1 MDLSELIGH
10 DEVIKIV
17 LSLPWKLIFQILINL
32 FILIVI
38 CKIID
43 KIASKFKENLLKA
56 DRVQF
61 AKMLPLIA
69 KLTKITIIFLAVAA
83 FLQSQGYSV
92 NSFLAGFGIT
102 GLAVGFAAKEA
113 LSDIFGSF
121 SVITDKVFRIGD
133 YIGVGYDEGTVE
145 DINFRSTRLRKLDD
159 TIVTIPNRTVASLS
173 ITNYSLIKHRMID
186 ETFSL
191 EYGTSDKKLAEAI
204 EIIKEIAKSDE
215 HVMTNFQVFIDKL
228 NDSSIDVRFIAY
240 LKTNQLV
247 AMRKIKSDLIL
258 KIVEAYRKAGLSFA
272 FPSLSVYME
281 KQ

>member
-1 MDLSELIGH
+1 MDFSELIAH
-10 DEVIKIV
+10 DEVIKVV
-17 LSLPWKLIFQILINL
+17 LALPWKLISQLIINL
-32 FILIVI
+32 FILVVI

-43 KIASKFKENLLKA
+43 KIASKFKENLIKA

-69 KLTKITIIFLAVAA
+69 KLTKITLIFLAIAA
-83 FLQSQGYSV
+83 FLQSHGYSV

-121 SVITDKVFRIGD
+121 SVITDKVFRVGDFIG
-133 YIGVGYDEGTVE
+133 IGAEEGTVE

-173 ITNYSLIKHRMID
+173 ITNYSRIKHRMID
-186 ETFSL
+186 EIFSV
-191 EYGTSDKKLAEAI
+191 EYGTSNEKLTEAI
-204 EIIKEIAKSDE
+204 EIIKDIAQKDE

-247 AMRKIKSDLIL
+247 TMRKMKTDLIL
-258 KIVEAYRKAGLSFA
+258 KIVEKYRASGINFA
-272 FPSLSVYME
+272 FPSMSVYME
-281 KQ
+281 K

>member
-1 MDLSELIGH
+1 MDFSELIAH
-10 DEVIKIV
+10 DEVIKVV
-17 LSLPWKLIFQILINL
+17 LALPWKLISQLIINL
-32 FILIVI
+32 FILVII

-43 KIASKFKENLLKA
+43 KIAAKFKENLLKA

-69 KLTKITIIFLAVAA
+69 KLTKITLIFLAIAA
-83 FLQSQGYSV
+83 FLQSHGYSV

-121 SVITDKVFRIGD
+121 SVITDKVFRVGD
-133 YIGVGYDEGTVE
+133 FIGVGEDEGTVE

-173 ITNYSLIKHRMID
+173 ITNYSRIKHRMID
-186 ETFSL
+186 EIFSV
-191 EYGTSDKKLAEAI
+191 EYGTSNEKLAEAL
-204 EIIKEIAKSDE
+204 EIIKEIAQKDE
-215 HVMTNFQVFIDKL
+215 HVMANFQVFIDKL

-247 AMRKIKSDLIL
+247 AMRKLKTDLIL
-258 KIVEAYRKAGLSFA
+258 KIVEKYRAAGINFA

-281 KQ
+281 K

>member
-1 MDLSELIGH
+1 MYLSELIAH

-17 LSLPWKLIFQILINL
+17 MSLPWKLIFQIVINV
-32 FILIVI
+32 FILVVI

-43 KIASKFKENLLKA
+43 KIALKTKENLLKA

-69 KLTKITIIFLAVAA
+69 KLTKVTIIFLAVAA

-121 SVITDKVFRIGD
+121 SVITDKVFRVGD
-133 YIGVGYDEGTVE
+133 YISVGADEGTVE

-159 TIVTIPNRTVASLS
+159 TIVTIPNRIVASLS

-186 ETFSL
+186 ETFSV
-191 EYGTSDKKLAEAI
+191 EYGTSNEKLTEAL
-204 EIIKEIAKSDE
+204 EIIKDTAKNDE
-215 HVMTNFQVFIDKL
+215 HIMANFQVFIDKL

-247 AMRKIKSDLIL
+247 TMRKIKSDLIL
-258 KIVEAYRKAGLSFA
+258 KIVEKYREAGINFA
-272 FPSLSVYME
+272 FPSLSVYTE
-281 KQ
+281 K